1 MYLPNWLKRRDKG
14 RKTSTVEKKSQ
25 TSSVE
30 WPLEPGSFIEY
41 ALGYGGRIS
50 PQLAM
55 NFYRSNSTIATSVDK
70 IASRVEQITPILK
83 TEDGNKIINSH
94 PLLDLLY
101 APNPF
106 DTWQEFMGKLSR
118 HYLLTHDSHVS
129 MLGNVNLPPLE
140 IYALKPQNVSVT
152 AAVDYFPAAYQITVG
167 PGIGRYLR
175 TEEKRRIRFLDGPLK
190 ELYHIMGFSSR
201 DDELTGDSPLEAAAM
216 EVRQQIKGKYHNMSL
231 LDNGG
236 RLSLV
241 VAFKDSDGID
251 DDEHKSRKKRINED
265 LGGSGNAGKIAVI
278 SGSEVEIK
286 EVGVSNK
293 DMDFVELDNLASQAI
308 YLRYEIPLPLVS
320 TSATTYNNYE
330 NAILDLYENTV
341 LPLTDILLA
350 GLTKAFSQRF
360 DLQGMY
366 LSYDQENIKVL
377 MRNMLKEIQQRRDI
391 NLETVNEL
399 RSLLPNRESITGGE
413 VLYQPATLI
422 RVGEDSYTG
431 DELTS
436 DEIANILSRRA
447 GIEDSG

>member
-1 MYLPNWLKRRDKG
+1 MVDKKG
-14 RKTSTVEKKSQ
+14 Q

-30 WPLEPGSFIEY
+30 WPLEPGSFLEY

-50 PQLAM
+50 APMAM
-55 NFYRSNSTIATSVDK
+55 KFYRNNSTIATAVDK

-83 TEDGNKIINSH
+83 SEDGGKIINSH

-101 APNPF
+101 TPNPF
-106 DTWQEFMGKLSR
+106 DTWQEFMGKLCR
-118 HYLLTHDSHVS
+118 HYLLTHDSHIS
-129 MLGNVNLPPLE
+129 MLGNTNMPPLE
-140 IYALKPQNVSVT
+140 IYALKPQNVSVM
-152 AAVDYFPAAYQITVG
+152 AAMDYFPASYQVTVG

-175 TEEKRRIRFLDGPLK
+175 TEVNRKIRFLDGPLK
-190 ELYHIMGFSSR
+190 EIYHIMGFSSR

-216 EVRQQIKGKYHNMSL
+216 EARQQIKGKLHNMSL

-251 DDEHKSRKKRINED
+251 DDEHIQRKKRINED

-320 TSATTYNNYE
+320 LSASTYDNYE

-341 LPLTDILLA
+341 LPITDTLMS
-350 GLTKAFSQRF
+350 GLTKAFSQRY
-360 DLQGMY
+360 DLNGLY

-377 MRNMLKEIQQRRDI
+377 MRQMLKEIKQRRDI

-399 RSLLPNRESITGGE
+399 RALLPNRESIAGGE

-422 RVGEDSYTG
+422 RIGEDSYTG
-431 DELTS
+431 DELTAEELA
-436 DEIANILSRRA
+436 DVLSRRA